1 MAQTILLKRRTADAT
16 APGASDLTTG
26 EIAVNAYSGKL
37 YVKKTDGSVAEISG
51 SGGDAGLIPSA
62 TFKRFEYTATNGQTT
77 FSGNDNG
84 SQSLSYVA
92 GNILVYLNG
101 VLLDDTVDYVASN
114 GTSVVLQDG
123 ATTSDLL
130 TIISYNKNIGTGNT
144 TIDTFSGNGST
155 TAFTLSE
162 DPENEN
168 NTSVFIDGIYSP
180 FLSDT
185 THDGLDVCLLSAALT
200 KPKYKNLI
208 NKYFDKISDKKD
220 SLTLLNT
227 SFSIEGAYIYLPK
240 SFTAEKPVEI
250 MHFSTG
256 KQGDFFLQPRNLIII
271 EENAEVQ
278 ILERHQSLSNHI
290 SFTNSVTEIYA

>member
-84 SQSLSYVA
+84 SQSLSYVT

-114 GTSVVLQDG
+114 GSSVVLQDG

-130 TIISYNKNIGTGNT
+130 TIIS
-144 TIDTFSGNGST
+144 
-155 TAFTLSE
+155 
-162 DPENEN
+162 
-168 NTSVFIDGIYSP
+168 
-180 FLSDT
+180 
-185 THDGLDVCLLSAALT
+185 
-200 KPKYKNLI
+200 
-208 NKYFDKISDKKD
+208 
-220 SLTLLNT
+220 
-227 SFSIEGAYIYLPK
+227 
-240 SFTAEKPVEI
+240 
-250 MHFSTG
+250 
-256 KQGDFFLQPRNLIII
+256 
-271 EENAEVQ
+271 
-278 ILERHQSLSNHI
+278 
-290 SFTNSVTEIYA
+290 